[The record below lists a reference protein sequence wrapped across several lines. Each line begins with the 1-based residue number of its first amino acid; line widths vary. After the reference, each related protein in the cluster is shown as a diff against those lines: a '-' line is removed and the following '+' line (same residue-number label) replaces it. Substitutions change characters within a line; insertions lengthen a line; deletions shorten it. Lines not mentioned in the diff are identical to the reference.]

1 MVVLLPDVVTVCV
14 AGAGVGEELVLIGE
28 VHPAVTT
35 ANVIRAAIAN
45 AAVTFR

>member
-1 MVVLLPDVVTVCV
+1 MLPDVVIVWV
-14 AGAGVGEELVLIGE
+14 AGVGVGEGLVLVL